1 MYKINL
7 YDNKYT
13 VIEDLN
19 NGVFK
24 ALRNGEEWRDLI
36 GDGLS
41 LSMIQ
46 KIQELE
52 EENYI
57 LKNKVHEL
65 EFREKYRDIY
75 PVE

>member
-13 VIEDLN
+13 VIEDIN

-24 ALRNGEEWRDLI
+24 ALRYGEEWRDLI

-52 EENYI
+52 EENYR
-57 LKNKVHEL
+57 LKNKVNEL